1 MMTFQVRLLPGLPR
15 LPREDGGERGG
26 DRPVRTREEQV
37 QRRLEA
43 EPGQH
48 LNFYK
53 FCSTKIYIFLKR
65 SYTLRSISEIKNIFL
80 MYIAA

>member
-1 MMTFQVRLLPGLPR
+1 MFEVRLLPCLPR

-43 EPGQH
+43 ESGRKCRDISH
-48 LNFYK
+48 FY
-53 FCSTKIYIFLKR
+53 STILLKTPR
-65 SYTLRSISEIKNIFL
+65 IAGEIIMIIL
-80 MYIAA
+80 

>member
-1 MMTFQVRLLPGLPR
+1 MFEVRLLPGLPR

-43 EPGQH
+43 ESGQNSTIFSNAE
-48 LNFYK
+48 NFWRNNNYNSATLTTLESNYYK
-53 FCSTKIYIFLKR
+53 FL
-65 SYTLRSISEIKNIFL
+65 
-80 MYIAA
+80 